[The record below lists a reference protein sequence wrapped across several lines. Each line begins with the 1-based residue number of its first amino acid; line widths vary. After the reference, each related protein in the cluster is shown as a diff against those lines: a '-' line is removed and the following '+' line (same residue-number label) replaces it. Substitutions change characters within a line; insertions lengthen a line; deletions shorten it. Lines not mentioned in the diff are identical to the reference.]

1 MQRFLFPG
9 LCALALFASQAS
21 AQRYMLRRPP
31 EMLDEFSV
39 STTFISPY
47 SAKMTDLGNVTDS
60 IYGSAS
66 NGIFHDGY
74 VLKDH
79 VSYTDTPDDKTYS
92 FKFTSLLQVS
102 DAQGNPNYAGDYL
115 KMSSVKAAAT
125 GGTFE
130 KDHDS
135 AAMLG
140 MEVDWTH
147 YFDNRRRFGF
157 VVGLNNAGF
166 SFAHSAEWE
175 VRMTADSY
183 LYHGI
188 GLEGRD
194 GFTGSFYR
202 PIVFSPER
210 PEAYIYL
217 GDPTFLG
224 STDLGTVTASGT
236 WKMNAAFMTM
246 KIGGVYNFSLSRRF
260 ILRFSGGLSLIGAS
274 TRFAWDE
281 TYTAPLESGD
291 VNIEAK
297 GTKTSMKVLFGA
309 WGDVG
314 AHYRINRKVT
324 IYSSIQAQ
332 TAQSYTDTTKYGH
345 RIEVDASSTY
355 MMRTGF
361 TWAF

>member
-1 MQRFLFPG
+1 MHRAILSG
-9 LCALALFASQAS
+9 LCALALFACQAS
-21 AQRYMLRRPP
+21 AQRYMLRKPP

-39 STTFISPY
+39 STAFISPY
-47 SAKMTDLGNVTDS
+47 SAKLADLGNITDS
-60 IYGSAS
+60 IYRSA
-66 NGIFHDGY
+66 GQGVFHDGY

-92 FKFTSLLQVS
+92 FKFTGLIQVS
-102 DAQGNPNYAGDYL
+102 DSQGNPNFAGNYL
-115 KMSSVKAAAT
+115 KLSSVKAEAT
-125 GGTFE
+125 SGTFE

-135 AAMLG
+135 ETMLG

-147 YFDNRRRFGF
+147 YFDSRRRFGF
-157 VVGLNNAGF
+157 VMGLNNAGF
-166 SFAHSAEWE
+166 SFAHSADWE

-183 LYHGI
+183 LYHGT

-246 KIGGVYNFSLSRRF
+246 KIGGVYNLSLSRRF
-260 ILRFSGGLSLIGAS
+260 IVRFSGGLSLIGAS

-291 VNIEAK
+291 VDIEAAGRK
-297 GTKTSMKVLFGA
+297 VTMKLLFGA
-309 WGDVG
+309 WGDIG

-324 IYSSIQAQ
+324 VYSSLQAQ
-332 TAQSYTDTTKYGH
+332 TAQSYSDTTKYGH